1 MKLISRKSY
10 KNIEQPIEFI
20 NEVWMP
26 ISKLVHPNILPYY
39 FVSNYGR
46 IYSQA
51 SGRILHPAV
60 DKDGYLF
67 VTLHIFGNNIA
78 SRNTKYGQITRR
90 VNRIVLLSF
99 VPVSN
104 YKNLIV
110 HHINHVRYDNRLL
123 NLIWVTAY
131 ENSQYSYECGYRR
144 FVDVAGESNPM
155 AILSNDDVI
164 KIKDMIRSKQY
175 TFKQIANIYNISE
188 SVIGNI
194 AANKTWNNVGGEI
207 LKTDILATT
216 VVTEEEFY
224 NICRWFEENDINNRT
239 LYPSMN
245 KLIATCWNE
254 LALNQKYGDIENK
267 RKFMV
272 NVLRKNSRKHDVI
285 TSKFNYKYDY

>member
-1 MKLISRKSY
+1 M
-10 KNIEQPIEFI
+10 
-20 NEVWMP
+20 
-26 ISKLVHPNILPYY
+26 
-39 FVSNYGR
+39 
-46 IYSQA
+46 
-51 SGRILHPAV
+51 
-60 DKDGYLF
+60 F
-67 VTLHIFGNNIA
+67 VTLHIFGNNIS

-104 YKNLIV
+104 YENIIV

-144 FVDVAGESNPM
+144 FVDIAGESNPM

-285 TSKFNYKYDY
+285 TSQFNYKYDY